1 MKKIYVLA
9 CAAVL
14 LGCKSKKA
22 VVAPDTNE
30 INETVDE
37 NLDILNN
44 MDEVEEEIIVE
55 EIPER
60 PVYHAADKKVNDLLH
75 THLKVSFDWQK
86 TRLNGEAFLDF
97 TPYFYDTDS
106 LILDAKGMDIHQVQL
121 VRGKVFNDLAYVYK
135 NDFIRIKL
143 NKTYKK
149 GEQYQVYI
157 KYTAKPNEYEMGG
170 SSAISGDK
178 GLYFINA
185 DSSAPCK
192 PTQAWTQGETE
203 ASSRWFPTID
213 SPNEKCTQEIEI
225 TVIDKFVTLSNG
237 LLIKSKKNTDGTRTD
252 HWKQS
257 KAHAPYLAMMAVGDF
272 AVVKDSWTHKNGKK
286 IEVSYYVEP
295 EFKAYADDIFG
306 ETPDMIEFF
315 SNKLGVEYPW
325 EKYSQVIVRDFVSG
339 AMENTTAT
347 IHGEFVYHNDR
358 ELADGNEQS
367 IIAHELFHHWF
378 GDLVTCESWAN
389 LPLNESFANYSQFL
403 WDEHRWGEMEADY
416 NANKEAETYIY
427 VANLQGHVDM
437 IRYDYGNKEEMFDA
451 NSYNKGGR
459 ILNMLRNYVGDE
471 AFFLSLQKYL
481 TDNAYKNT
489 EIDHLRLAF
498 EEVTGEDLHW
508 FFDQWFLAKGHPV
521 LNFEQ
526 RYDDSLKQLNL
537 YITQEQDFEIAPVY
551 KLPMAI
557 DVYYGDKKVRHNI
570 VVDEVNEFIAIPSEN
585 APDLVLFDAER
596 VILSERK
603 EEKNEE
609 EMVNQFYRSDEY
621 LDITEALAYCSKK
634 RSDECLKVVEDALNH
649 DFYRIRVQA
658 LNSLRKVMRKKDE
671 ELKPTIIA
679 LATKDE
685 WAAVR
690 STAIR
695 ILEKYYETDD
705 QLLALYKNATNDKSY
720 NVIIAGLQAYHEVKP
735 KEGYAL
741 AKQLENGA
749 NASLLTAIADI
760 YAEKAD
766 PSDQKYFHKNYCKV
780 TGFEVTGF
788 VKAYARYLKNV
799 DDIKLTQEGMVM
811 FQDVAKYAGNGFIK
825 YFAGYQA
832 LIDIRERYND
842 KARAAEKEIS
852 ELEANENPDL
862 TKISELTQK
871 RTEYQQMAKKAQAM
885 IDEAKKDETNEQVLM
900 MIEGEARMDFEAD
913 LDEEED

>member
-1 MKKIYVLA
+1 MKKIYVLIF
-9 CAAVL
+9 AASFA
-14 LGCKSKKA
+14 GCKSKKEI
-22 VVAPDTNE
+22 VEPDTTE
-30 INETVDE
+30 ISET
-37 NLDILNN
+37 
-44 MDEVEEEIIVE
+44 MDESLDLLNEEEETE
-55 EIPER
+55 ELVVTPTR
-60 PVYHAADKKVNDLLH
+60 PVYQATDSKINDLLH
-75 THLKVSFDWQK
+75 THLKVSFDWEK

-97 TPYFYDTDS
+97 TPYFYATDS
-106 LILDAKGMDIHQVQL
+106 LILDAKGMDIHKVQL
-121 VRGKVFNDLAYVYK
+121 SRGKVLTDLDYVYK

-143 NKTYKK
+143 NKTYKR
-149 GEQYQVYI
+149 GEEYRVYI
-157 KYTAKPNEYEMGG
+157 KYTAKPNEFEVGG

-225 TVIDKFVTLSNG
+225 TVTDKFVSLSNG
-237 LLIKSKKNTDGTRTD
+237 LLIKSKKNADGTRTD

-257 KAHAPYLAMMAVGDF
+257 KPHAPYLAMMAVGDF
-272 AVVKDSWTHKNGKK
+272 AIVKDTWTRKNGKK
-286 IEVSYYVEP
+286 MEVSYYVEP
-295 EFKAYADDIFG
+295 QFKDYADDIFG
-306 ETPDMIEFF
+306 ETPAMIEFF

-378 GDLVTCESWAN
+378 GDLATCESWAN

-437 IRYDYGNKEEMFDA
+437 IRYDYDNKEEMFDA

-471 AFFLSLQKYL
+471 AFFLALQKYL

-508 FFDQWFLAKGHPV
+508 FFNQWFLATGHPV
-521 LNFEQ
+521 LSFEKE
-526 RYDDSLKQLNL
+526 YDDSLKQLNL
-537 YITQEQDFEIAPVY
+537 YISQKQDFDIAPVY
-551 KLPMAI
+551 KLPMTV
-557 DVYYGDKKVRHNI
+557 DVYHDGKKQRHNV
-570 VVDEVNEFIAIPSEN
+570 VVDEVNEFISIPMDV
-585 APDLVLFDAER
+585 APDLVLFDGER
-596 VILSERK
+596 VILSER
-603 EEKNEE
+603 EEDKTEE
-609 EMVNQFYRSDEY
+609 EMIHQFYWSDEY
-621 LDITEALAYCSKK
+621 LDVKEALAYCSKK
-634 RSDECLKVVEDALNH
+634 RSEESMKVVIDALSH

-658 LNSLRKVMRKKDE
+658 INSLRKVMRKKDE
-671 ELKPTIIA
+671 ELKPKMIE
-679 LATKDE
+679 LATKDK

-695 ILEKYYETDD
+695 VMERYYETDE
-705 QLLALYKNATNDKSY
+705 QLLALYKNATKDKSY
-720 NVIIAGLQAYHEVKP
+720 NVVIAGLQAYHEVKP

-741 AKQLENGA
+741 AKELENGA

-760 YAEKAD
+760 YAEKAS
-766 PSDQKYFHKNYCKV
+766 PADQKFYHKNYCNV

-788 VKAYARYLKNV
+788 VKAYARFLKNI
-799 DDIKLTQEGMVM
+799 DDMKITEEGMKM
-811 FQDVAKYAGNGFIK
+811 FQDVAKYSGNGFVK

-832 LIDIRERYND
+832 LLDIRERYND
-842 KARAAEKEIS
+842 KAKNVEKEIAK
-852 ELEANENPDL
+852 LEMVENPDQD
-862 TKISELTQK
+862 KISTLSQEK
-871 RTEYQQMAKKAQAM
+871 ASYIAMAQKAQAM
-885 IDEAKKDETNEQVLM
+885 IDDAKKDESDDQVLM
-900 MIEGEARMDFEAD
+900 LIEGEARMDFEAD
-913 LDEEED
+913 VDEEE